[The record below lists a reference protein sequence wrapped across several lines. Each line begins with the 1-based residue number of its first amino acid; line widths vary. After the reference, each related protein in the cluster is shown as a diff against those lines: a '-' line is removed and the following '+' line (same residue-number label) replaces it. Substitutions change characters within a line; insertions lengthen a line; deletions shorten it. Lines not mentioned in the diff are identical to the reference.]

1 MTRLPIAV
9 VGAGSWGRNHVR
21 TLASL
26 ADVKLSA
33 ICDTSEQ
40 CRASMQKSYPF
51 VRVTADFDEALDCS
65 QAVVIATP
73 AGAHADL
80 ALKAIERGIPILVE
94 KPFALSVA
102 EAEAV
107 AELAA
112 KNDVPV
118 VVGHLLLFHPAIA
131 KLKQLI
137 DAGDVGDILYLYSQ
151 RVNLG
156 QVRPDE
162 NALWSFGPHDV
173 SVALDLLGTEPLRV
187 RALGKS
193 YLQPGI
199 EDVVFMTMEF
209 ASGTMA
215 HVQMSWLD
223 HDAIEA
229 DLGIELD
236 SWYILESDMTS
247 AKPPKHALLDHLV
260 DDAWALHRAHWLAGQ
275 YVSLSGAAPTDFV
288 PTPSWEELLG
298 GLRGEVSFIELLVA
312 EHRDDPG
319 HAAYAVLN
327 GCRVLHSAEA
337 RNVVVSKWAAGLWA
351 LKSLA
356 STWHAPIRAAMRT
369 YDAEATRDDGP
380 LLTESMA
387 PFVAYLRDRLP

>member
-1 MTRLPIAV
+1 MTRLSVAV

-21 TLASL
+21 ALASL
-26 ADVKLSA
+26 AEVTLSA

-40 CRASMQKSYPF
+40 CRASMQKSYPA
-51 VRVTADFDEALDCS
+51 VLVTADFDEALDCS

-73 AGAHADL
+73 AGGHADL

-102 EAEAV
+102 DAEAV
-107 AELAA
+107 AALAA

-118 VVGHLLLFHPAIA
+118 VVGHLLLFHPAIT

-209 ASGTMA
+209 ASGAMA

-223 HDAIEA
+223 PHKERRLTVVGSEKMVEFDDMEVRDKLKVYDRGVDRPPEYASYGESLAVREGDIWIPRIPNVEPLAEQLRHFVAVVRGEA
-229 DLGIELD
+229 ESRVSAD
-236 SWYILESDMTS
+236 SGVSVVRVLEAASQS
-247 AKPPKHALLDHLV
+247 LLAD
-260 DDAWALHRAHWLAGQ
+260 
-275 YVSLSGAAPTDFV
+275 GAAV
-288 PTPSWEELLG
+288 E
-298 GLRGEVSFIELLVA
+298 I
-312 EHRDDPG
+312 
-319 HAAYAVLN
+319 
-327 GCRVLHSAEA
+327 SAI
-337 RNVVVSKWAAGLWA
+337 G
-351 LKSLA
+351 
-356 STWHAPIRAAMRT
+356 
-369 YDAEATRDDGP
+369 TRQ
-380 LLTESMA
+380 A
-387 PFVAYLRDRLP
+387 